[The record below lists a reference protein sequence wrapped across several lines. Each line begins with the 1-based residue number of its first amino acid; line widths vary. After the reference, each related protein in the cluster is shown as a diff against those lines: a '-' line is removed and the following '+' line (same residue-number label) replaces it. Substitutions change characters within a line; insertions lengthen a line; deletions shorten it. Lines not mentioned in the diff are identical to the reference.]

1 MDRYVEQP
9 IATKTKNMKHS
20 QNPVE
25 SVKWLI
31 VLALLSASV
40 VCSSAKL
47 FLSGATNDVYIGV
60 CASHAVDFQNSDW
73 VTNNAPIPYDDEL
86 AIMSFCNTGAVKLL
100 VPVNNRIFVKVQMR
114 DATGKEVA
122 KTKEGEEW
130 GSDLKYFPSKP
141 GMNNHDRMAS
151 WGASGSHTNGFA
163 AYSTGPWL
171 PSAKD
176 LFVMTNSGIY
186 NLTLE
191 VHLMKQHISG
201 TTNTL
206 GTPTWT
212 WDHIA
217 IPPVTVKV
225 EKP

>member
-1 MDRYVEQP
+1 
-9 IATKTKNMKHS
+9 MKHF
-20 QNPVE
+20 QNSVE

-31 VLALLSASV
+31 VLTLLLANV

-47 FLSGATNDVYIGV
+47 FLSDATNDVYIGV
-60 CASHAVDFQNSDW
+60 SGDSIINFTNADW
-73 VTNNAPIPYDDEL
+73 VTNNMPIHYDDTI
-86 AIMSFCNTGAVKLL
+86 AIIAFCNTGAVNLL
-100 VPVNNRIFVKVQMR
+100 IPVNNRIFVKVQMR
-114 DATGKEVA
+114 DAAGKEVT
-122 KTKEGEEW
+122 KTKEGEQW
-130 GSDLKYFPSKP
+130 GSDLKHFPSKP

-151 WGASGSHTNGFA
+151 WGASGSHTNEFFGFTTG
-163 AYSTGPWL
+163 YSI
-171 PSAKD
+171 PSPKD

-191 VHLMKQHISG
+191 VHLMKQHMLG
-201 TTNTL
+201 TTNAL